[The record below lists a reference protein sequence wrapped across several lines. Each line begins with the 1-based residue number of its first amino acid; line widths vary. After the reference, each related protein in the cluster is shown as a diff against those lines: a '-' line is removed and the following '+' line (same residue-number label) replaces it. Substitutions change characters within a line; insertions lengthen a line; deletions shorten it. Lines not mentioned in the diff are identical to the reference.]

1 MRNLVTVDD
10 SVLFIKST
18 INFVQFM
25 NNKQSN
31 TKMVELIGEVIA
43 SDVETALQIMKHG
56 NVSLDRQ
63 FLFVDE
69 TKVID
74 IRSHYEK
81 IDTLLSFWRHKYH
94 GTN

>member
-1 MRNLVTVDD
+1 MRNLVTADD

-18 INFVQFM
+18 INFVQLM

-31 TKMVELIGEVIA
+31 AKMVELIGEVIA

-63 FLFVDE
+63 FLFVHE

-81 IDTLLSFWRHKYH
+81 IDTLLSL
-94 GTN
+94 